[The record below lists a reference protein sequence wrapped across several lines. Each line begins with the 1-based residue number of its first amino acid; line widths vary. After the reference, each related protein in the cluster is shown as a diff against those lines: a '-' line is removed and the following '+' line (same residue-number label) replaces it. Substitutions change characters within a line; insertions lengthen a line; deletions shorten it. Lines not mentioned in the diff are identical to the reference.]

1 MTKIEEVLAPVDG
14 SDGSHRA
21 ARTAA
26 TLAKSLQVPL
36 TLLYAAPL
44 TAESAMAIAKLDR
57 DEVEAMQRQRGAD
70 VLATAQAQIKDLGVE
85 AGEAVLL
92 GDPAEEILAY
102 LDQRPGA
109 LVVIGR
115 RGLSPIKTLLLG
127 SVSDKIVR
135 HASNPVTVVN

>member
-1 MTKIEEVLAPVDG
+1 MTSIEEVVAPVDG

-26 TLAKSLQVPL
+26 ILARSLQVPL
-36 TLLYAAPL
+36 TLVYAAPL

-57 DEVEAMQRQRGAD
+57 SEVEAMQRQRGTD
-70 VLATAQAQIKDLGVE
+70 VLSAAQARIEDLSIK

-102 LDQRPGA
+102 LDEHPGA

>member
-115 RGLSPIKTLLLG
+115 RGLSPLKTLLLG